1 METPVIYQSAASYI
15 GTASSIKDKIAKI
28 DAIITALL
36 LSAVTAAENDHITE
50 YQLNT
55 GQTIIKA
62 NYKGAKALKDSI
74 HAFETMKQY
83 YINQLNGRMVR
94 LIDGK
99 SF

>member
-1 METPVIYQSAASYI
+1 MENPVIYQSAKDYL
-15 GTASSIKDKIAKI
+15 GTSSSIKDRIQKI
-28 DAIITALL
+28 DAIIDALL
-36 LSAVTAAENDHITE
+36 MSAITAAENDHITE

-55 GQTIIKA
+55 GQTVIKA

-83 YINQLNGRMVR
+83 YVNQLSGRMTR